1 LKRKIQSEITNKVNC
16 LSGCVQLIKVCKET
30 CGNKILDLFNRLP
43 DKDENIL
50 NHIRSYASEDR
61 NHMSL
66 MFNLYPYVKSI
77 QSPNAIVYTTV
88 PDNLKSLLRQRK
100 RWCAGTICNDLLLI
114 GNSRHNKWE
123 RMMSFTNVVI
133 FNVNIFVFIATIEF
147 MIAIVTNHNIL
158 MLELASIIIIPLLY
172 SLSIPFLVYNDG
184 KNITSKMQNVVYY
197 YLGFINYYTMGFI
210 LNLCMYCYTLFYLDD
225 LNWNVQA
232 IDILSKDTLAIN
244 KVKVEYIDKYIDV
257 YVDKT
262 KDTIKD
268 TGDTIKDTGDTIKD
282 TGDTIKDTGDTIKDT
297 EDDYIDIDINVTESK
312 DKDNKE
318 DNQKDN
324 KEQINIDTDML
335 EYDDTFECNNCTIK
349 K

>member
-1 LKRKIQSEITNKVNC
+1 
-16 LSGCVQLIKVCKET
+16 
-30 CGNKILDLFNRLP
+30 
-43 DKDENIL
+43 
-50 NHIRSYASEDR
+50 
-61 NHMSL
+61 
-66 MFNLYPYVKSI
+66 
-77 QSPNAIVYTTV
+77 
-88 PDNLKSLLRQRK
+88 
-100 RWCAGTICNDLLLI
+100 
-114 GNSRHNKWE
+114 
-123 RMMSFTNVVI
+123 
-133 FNVNIFVFIATIEF
+133 